1 MDSTT
6 SSGAAGSSPF
16 SSPYDDYSSRSVSNT
31 GSNASIDEESSSSI
45 SRAVHSTDTKSI
57 RERLKEIEGMTDEQV
72 DDIKPNEVAQEWDIS
87 RDAFEETNDEML
99 KLSIS
104 KRENGESYYPDSFE
118 RRLLR
123 RHFDRQRIAH
133 ALAKKKLDRYD
144 RKVCCPGSCCEGK
157 RHQWQTSLGTTFA
170 VLIGVAFMAILFE
183 DIITTLILH
192 WFGESDDTAGNS
204 SFTTGAAVST
214 TDPNLAT
221 TTEGFYETHNAS
233 VASTSTTTTSTGDS
247 VFNIDLSDGNLSETD
262 FSFILKL
269 SMFILNFLASRLSE
283 LAYKK
288 AAESE
293 DKYTKMEDI
302 IAVARQ
308 DLRDKWAQI
317 EYWNSRKTSM
327 KGSFAR
333 IPIHRFMVPKSEGN
347 TPKLIRDIKARDK
360 KKKEVVVCCPKDPL
374 AHLRFSEL
382 MRIDRI
388 FQASKK
394 SIGRLL
400 QHATRATKRVF
411 KGTKL
416 DLSYPI
422 RSLKSEVGKLKSVI
436 NYLLT
441 YKLEK
446 IDESEAAKRLRF
458 IVQMCIEAATLALLG
473 YEAFL
478 EVDGQPNDGFR
489 FAIGGVYTVSFI
501 FARGGD
507 CVSVKAKNAAEKFR
521 NAKRLVG
528 AKRYPEGIEGNI
540 EFFEAVQRFSN
551 TLGDDRKE
559 QEAFVDL
566 YNKARDPNVNS
577 ACGGV
582 RMSRAIDLLVK
593 SDVAAKTC
601 AVSAEEGDV
610 RMQRLVDDIIAR
622 RAEKRLKKEARSGR
636 SRDSRLGRVSRTV
649 AASASLE
656 GAGAEVGIEMVDRS
670 STASFSQRLDSD
682 SEGSEDDLLNYD
694 LQHEDLS
701 RLPSKVDDDVAKI
714 QQRALLPKPQ
724 RKTDL
729 ITQEVLKSKWRGN
742 KFRFVRFK
750 DTTGDRVVDDSDS
763 DVSVNESSQARLD
776 ELREQFR
783 KEAIERAKLLKSKG
797 DQLGDGELSADPSA
811 ELEDGNNPRKR
822 QGHVVIDMG
831 DLLMEDSGDE

>member
-1 MDSTT
+1 MDLAA

-16 SSPYDDYSSRSVSNT
+16 SSPYDDYSSRSAST
-31 GSNASIDEESSSSI
+31 GSNASIEEGSSSSI

-57 RERLKEIEGMTDEQV
+57 RERLKEIEGMSDEQV

-87 RDAFEETNDEML
+87 RDAFVETNDEML

-104 KRENGESYYPDSFE
+104 KRESGESYYPDSFE

-144 RKVCCPGSCCEGK
+144 RKVCCPGSYCEGK

-192 WFGESDDTAGNS
+192 WFGENDGAAGNS
-204 SFTTGAAVST
+204 SSTTGAAFST
-214 TDPNLAT
+214 TVPSLAT
-221 TTEGFYETHNAS
+221 SIEGFYETHNAS
-233 VASTSTTTTSTGDS
+233 VASTTTTTAPEIDS
-247 VFNIDLSDGNLSETD
+247 VFHIDLSDGDISETD

-283 LAYKK
+283 EAYKK

-302 IAVARQ
+302 VAVARQ
-308 DLRDKWAQI
+308 DLRDKWAQV

-333 IPIHRFMVPKSEGN
+333 IPIHRFMVPRSHGS
-347 TPKLIRDIKARDK
+347 TPKLIRDIKERDR
-360 KKKEVVVCCPKDPL
+360 KKKEVIVCCPKDPL
-374 AHLRFSEL
+374 ANLRFSEL

-400 QHATRATKRVF
+400 QHATRTTKRVF
-411 KGTKL
+411 KGAKL

-422 RSLKSEVGKLKSVI
+422 RALKSEVGKLRSVI

-446 IDESEAAKRLRF
+446 VDESEAAKRLRF
-458 IVQMCIEAATLALLG
+458 IVQMCIEATTLALLV
-473 YEAFL
+473 YEAYL

-601 AVSAEEGDV
+601 ADSAEEGDV
-610 RMQRLVDDIIAR
+610 KMLRLVDDIIAR
-622 RAEKRLKKEARSGR
+622 RAEKRLKKEAQSAK
-636 SRDSRLGRVSRTV
+636 SRDSRRGREYRTV
-649 AASASLE
+649 AASASFDR
-656 GAGAEVGIEMVDRS
+656 AGAEAGVEMVVGS
-670 STASFSQRLDSD
+670 SRADFPQRLDSD
-682 SEGSEDDLLNYD
+682 SDGSDDELLNYD

-714 QQRALLPKPQ
+714 QQRAKLAKPQ

-750 DTTGDRVVDDSDS
+750 DTRGDRVVDDSDS
-763 DVSVNESSQARLD
+763 DASVNESSQARLD
-776 ELREQFR
+776 ELRVQFR
-783 KEAIERAKLLKSKG
+783 KEAVERAKLLKSKG
-797 DQLGDGELSADPSA
+797 DQSGGSGAFTDPST
-811 ELEDGNNPRKR
+811 ELEDGGNPRER

-831 DLLMEDSGDE
+831 DLLKEESGDE